1 MRDTIGIFIYI
12 LFHVLL
18 PAIIVAIIAI
28 TLIQGC
34 ANTEYNKALKEYNN
48 GQCECGGN
56 YKFINYTQGYCSQ
69 AYVFQCD
76 DCNKI
81 IILNENPLK

>member
-1 MRDTIGIFIYI
+1 MRDTIASFIYV

-18 PAIIVAIIAI
+18 PAIIVVIIVLTI
-28 TLIQGC
+28 FQGC
-34 ANTEYNKALKEYNN
+34 AQTEYNKAVKEYND

-56 YKFINYTQGYCSQ
+56 YEFINYTQGYCSQ

-76 DCNKI
+76 KCNKI
-81 IILNENPLK
+81 IILKENPLE